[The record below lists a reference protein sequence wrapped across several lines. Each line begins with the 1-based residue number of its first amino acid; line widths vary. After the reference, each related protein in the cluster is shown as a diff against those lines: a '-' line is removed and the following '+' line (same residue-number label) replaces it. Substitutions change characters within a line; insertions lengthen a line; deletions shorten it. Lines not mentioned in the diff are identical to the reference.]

1 MYLPQNSMGK
11 AGQDVV
17 FISWQFG
24 GFHQF
29 HGKVIAIATMY
40 AISTGYHP
48 AEGGGISASR
58 NFSLVLHLP
67 IAIHHGLGFLVMY
80 IDVNQVNHH

>member
-48 AEGGGISASR
+48 AERLGIS
-58 NFSLVLHLP
+58 
-67 IAIHHGLGFLVMY
+67 Y
-80 IDVNQVNHH
+80 